1 MSTADPMKVVTTHAE
16 LHAALDA
23 AGGVAPLVLV
33 PTMGA
38 LHQGH
43 LELVRL
49 ARHEAGPRGT
59 VVVSIFVNPIQFDR
73 AADLESYPRPLD
85 EDLARCR
92 AAGVDL
98 VFVPEATA
106 MYAADRSVRVHESL
120 LSRGLCGASRPG
132 HFDGVCTVVLKLFML
147 TRCDAAVFG
156 EKDFQQLA
164 IVRRMVRDLDLP
176 VRVVPCP
183 TVREPDG
190 LAMSS
195 RNVRLNPDQRA
206 DAPRIHRAL
215 SDAARIDGVRA
226 MLDAAR
232 AAIAASPLARID
244 YLELVDA
251 ETLQPVD
258 ALERD
263 AVLATAVFYGDV
275 RLIDH
280 VRVPAQAS

>member
-16 LHAALDA
+16 LRAALDA
-23 AGGVAPLVLV
+23 AGRGAPVVLA

-38 LHQGH
+38 LHHGH

-49 ARHEAGPRGT
+49 ARNEAGPRGM

-98 VFVPEATA
+98 VFVPEAAA

-120 LSRGLCGASRPG
+120 LSRGLCGARRPG

-176 VRVVPCP
+176 VRIVPCP
-183 TVREPDG
+183 TVRETDG

-232 AAIAASPLARID
+232 AAIAASSLARID

-258 ALERD
+258 TLERD

-280 VRVPAQAS
+280 MRVPAQPS

>member
-1 MSTADPMKVVTTHAE
+1 MSMADPMKVVTTHAA

-23 AGGVAPLVLV
+23 AGRVAPVVLV

-43 LELVRL
+43 LGLVRM
-49 ARHEAGPRGT
+49 ARHEAGPHGM

-92 AAGVDL
+92 SAGVDL
-98 VFVPEATA
+98 VFAPEAAA

-120 LSRGLCGASRPG
+120 LSRGLCGARRPG

-176 VRVVPCP
+176 VRVVACP
-183 TVREPDG
+183 TVRETDG

-215 SDAARIDGVRA
+215 SDAARIEGVRA

-251 ETLQPVD
+251 ETLQPVET
-258 ALERD
+258 LERD

-280 VRVPAQAS
+280 VRVPARPS